1 MVGWHHRLSG
11 HEFKQTIG
19 DSEGQ
24 ESLGW
29 CSPWGC
35 KESDTTSGLNNN
47 QKAMEED
54 RRQCSGRRAGRFRE
68 ENQERPF

>member
-11 HEFKQTIG
+11 HEQTIG

-35 KESDTTSGLNNN
+35 KESDTTSGLNDN
-47 QKAMEED
+47 QQSNGGGPTAVD
-54 RRQCSGRRAGRFRE
+54 SGRRAGRFRE